1 MTKHFQTKMNNMNLK
16 KFMTPEQ
23 LEDLERR
30 NRAMRIFTMLGQK
43 GSNYHYSKLI
53 ERLYSYIDLDFV
65 KEGLIKIYRETKS
78 DFLKETICSIHDGTL
93 DLSEQEVLAE
103 RFSELD
109 SYAQELDHEY
119 ELESSNAD
127 SVTVNN
133 SKLTFKEN

>member
-23 LEDLERR
+23 LEDWERR
-30 NRAMRIFTMLGQK
+30 DQAMRIFTMLGQK
-43 GSNYHYSKLI
+43 GSNYHYSRLI

-78 DFLKETICSIHDGTL
+78 DFLKETICSIHDGTI

-103 RFSELD
+103 RLSELD
-109 SYAQELDHEY
+109 SYAQELDDEY

-127 SVTVNN
+127 SVPISNL
-133 SKLTFKEN
+133 KRTFKKN

>member
-23 LEDLERR
+23 LEDWERR
-30 NRAMRIFTMLGQK
+30 DQAMRIFTMLGQK

-109 SYAQELDHEY
+109 SYAQELDDEY

-127 SVTVNN
+127 SLPISNL
-133 SKLTFKEN
+133 KRTFKEN